1 MKICSLHIQCVHLCV
16 CYLVESHVGLIHQ
29 ANIELVNERP
39 QLLWVTKWFSA
50 LHHITYDLHNC
61 RL

>member
-1 MKICSLHIQCVHLCV
+1 MKICSLLIQCVHLCV
-16 CYLVESHVGLIHQ
+16 YLVESHVCLIHQ

-39 QLLWVTKWFSA
+39 QLLRVTKWFSA